1 MTTTYPATEADA
13 LRLFAE
19 RCQRALAGGESL
31 IGKYPLASDNDCTC
45 PDAVRLR
52 HYRRELAAAGIDVPM
67 ACKHRAAADM
77 YRALKAGRT
86 IRVPVP
92 GGYSLVIRPKSRQA
106 REEARP

>member
-13 LRLFAE
+13 RRLFAE
-19 RCQRALAGGESL
+19 RCQRAMAGGESL

-52 HYRRELAAAGIDVPM
+52 HYRRALADAGIDVPM
-67 ACKHRAAADM
+67 ACKHRLSADM

-92 GGYSLVIRPKSRQA
+92 GGFTLVVRPKGKQA
-106 REEARP
+106 EGGAR